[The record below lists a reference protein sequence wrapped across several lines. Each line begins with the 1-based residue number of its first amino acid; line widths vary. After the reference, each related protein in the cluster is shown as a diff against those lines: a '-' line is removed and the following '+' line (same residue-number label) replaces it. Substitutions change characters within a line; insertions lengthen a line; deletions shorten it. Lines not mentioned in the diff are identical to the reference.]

1 MQRIS
6 DEEKRERRRE
16 YLLNNPEQMEK
27 ARARARVAAAAK
39 RAADPGHIHRA
50 AFYAE
55 LVLLQGS
62 ETCRICGDGPN
73 GKRLQI
79 DHNHETD
86 EVRGLLCGRC
96 NRMLGQALDSEAI
109 LLRAV
114 EYLRTA
120 QTGKLYA
127 DFLAVPI
134 KIRYTRKD
142 AA

>member
-1 MQRIS
+1 MTPA
-6 DEEKRERRRE
+6 EEKRNKRRA

-39 RAADPGHIHRA
+39 RAEDPGHIHRA

-55 LVLLQGS
+55 LVALQGS
-62 ETCRICGDGPN
+62 ETCYICGEGPS

-79 DHNHETD
+79 DHDHETD
-86 EVRGLLCGRC
+86 EIRGLLCGRC
-96 NRMLGQALDSEAI
+96 NRMLGQALDSEEI
-109 LLRAV
+109 LLRALD
-114 EYLRTA
+114 YLRRRPR
-120 QTGKLYA
+120 TGKFYA

-134 KIRYTRKD
+134 QIRYTKKD